1 MANNDLVGSLTKG
14 LDILKLVGSAEHGL
28 KAGEIAA
35 ALNLKTSTC
44 YNLVRTL
51 CAGDFLERRGG
62 NFCIGSTIVQLAGN
76 SHYNRF
82 VAAAEHE
89 LLHLYQAL
97 PWGTAV
103 YAKFENGQMLQ
114 THRISFERPGV
125 IQRLNDEPMHPYASA
140 SGLLGLAFTDDE
152 ATRLITASHWPFS
165 EFGAHLWRDRQTL
178 AKYLKLIRK
187 EHLAESPFDKED
199 FIRISGAVT
208 DAGGKLAGT
217 IGVSVP
223 AAKIKDGNT
232 ISKIKMLVVEASRK
246 LTEKLD

>member
-1 MANNDLVGSLTKG
+1 MANNDLVGSLSKG
-14 LDILKLVGSAEHGL
+14 MDILKLVGNTEHGL
-28 KAGEIAA
+28 KAGEIAS

-89 LLHLYQAL
+89 LLHLYQAIS
-97 PWGTAV
+97 WGTAI

-114 THRISFERPGV
+114 THRVSFERPGV

-152 ATRLITASHWPFS
+152 STRLITASRWPFS

-178 AKYLKLIRK
+178 TKFLKTIKK
-187 EHLAESPFDKED
+187 ERIAESPYDKED
-199 FIRISGAVT
+199 FIRISGAVINS
-208 DAGGKLAGT
+208 DGKLAGT
-217 IGVSVP
+217 IGVSIPIARIKNGDTVNKFRDMVSE
-223 AAKIKDGNT
+223 AAHRL
-232 ISKIKMLVVEASRK
+232 SER
-246 LTEKLD
+246 LD

>member
-14 LDILKLVGSAEHGL
+14 MDILRLVGNAEHGL

-62 NFCIGSTIVQLAGN
+62 NFCIGSAIVQLAGN

-89 LLHLYQAL
+89 LLHLYQNVS
-97 PWGTAV
+97 WGTAV

-125 IQRLNDEPMHPYASA
+125 IQRLNDESMHPYASA

-152 ATRLITASHWPFS
+152 STRLITASRWPFS

-178 AKYLKLIRK
+178 AKYLKVIRREK
-187 EHLAESPFDKED
+187 LAEAPFDKED
-199 FIRISGAVT
+199 FLRISAAVT
-208 DAGGKLAGT
+208 DRSGKLVGT
-217 IGVSVP
+217 IGISVP
-223 AAKIKDGNT
+223 SAKNKDNLMVVQLKNMVMDAA
-232 ISKIKMLVVEASRK
+232 VK
-246 LTEKLD
+246 LSERLD

>member
-14 LDILKLVGSAEHGL
+14 MDILKLVGNSEHRL

-62 NFCIGSTIVQLAGN
+62 NFCIGSAIVQLAGN

-89 LLHLYQAL
+89 LLHLYQAIN
-97 PWGTAV
+97 WGTAI

-114 THRISFERPGV
+114 THRVSFERPGV
-125 IQRLNDEPMHPYASA
+125 IQRHNDESMHPYASA

-152 ATRLITASHWPFS
+152 STRLIIASRWPFS
-165 EFGAHLWRDRQTL
+165 EFGAHLWRDRHTL
-178 AKYLKLIRK
+178 AGFLKNIRQ
-187 EHLAESPFDKED
+187 ERVAESPFDKED
-199 FIRISGAVT
+199 FIRISGAVVSSS
-208 DAGGKLAGT
+208 GKLSGT

-223 AAKIKDGNT
+223 TARVRDHAT
-232 ISKIKMLVVEASRK
+232 IDRFKKLVSEAASR
-246 LTEKLD
+246 LSERLD